1 MKSELILKELSN
13 ILHNNKDKY
22 FAHELIQK
30 KLKDLCL
37 DMNFIHN
44 SLKECIM
51 RKNFLYD
58 AKNLFFYLL
67 VEGDVIIAINLFP
80 PIFDKEKNITH
91 DNIHHHGWRLLST
104 GVISGQGYE
113 TINFTKNSHKN
124 NINGEVRLA
133 IKDQYVHKKGEIKFI
148 DSYQAHVVFQPESTS
163 ATLAVWSAERD
174 LKNQKIKKLLKNF
187 PNTQKII
194 SQLAHK
200 INLNKFFGLNQTEG
214 VYFHP
219 ENGKIVITKNYSKPS
234 DGERYEILHC
244 MFKFFQQI
252 KLNENN
258 FFLKVKEIC
267 PPEARQLCDKLI
279 NDEFISDL
287 GIKGDIRRRFTK
299 NQILEAINNK
309 SYDR

>member
-1 MKSELILKELSN
+1 MKSELILKELAN

-22 FAHELIQK
+22 LAHELIQK
-30 KLKDLCL
+30 KLKDLCF

-44 SLKECIM
+44 SLRECIM

-67 VEGDVIIAINLFP
+67 VEGDVIVAINLFP

-113 TINFTKNSHKN
+113 TINFIKNSHKN
-124 NINGEVRLA
+124 IINGEVRLE
-133 IKDQYVHKKGEIKFI
+133 IKDQYVHQKGEIKFI
-148 DSYQAHVVFQPESTS
+148 DSQQAHVVFQPESTS
-163 ATLAVWSAERD
+163 ATLAVWSAESD

-194 SQLAHK
+194 SRLVHK

-234 DGERYEILHC
+234 DGERHEILHC

-252 KLNENN
+252 KFNENN

-267 PPEARQLCDKLI
+267 PSESKQLCDKLI

-287 GIKGDIRRRFTK
+287 GIKGNIRRRFTK

>member
-1 MKSELILKELSN
+1 MKSELILKELAN

-22 FAHELIQK
+22 LAHEMIQK
-30 KLKDLCL
+30 KLKDLCF

-44 SLKECIM
+44 SLRECIT

-67 VEGDVIIAINLFP
+67 VEGDVIVAINLFP

-113 TINFTKNSHKN
+113 TINFIKNSHKN
-124 NINGEVRLA
+124 IINGEVRLA
-133 IKDQYVHKKGEIKFI
+133 IKDQYVHQKGEIKFI
-148 DSYQAHVVFQPESTS
+148 DSQQAHVVFQPESTS
-163 ATLAVWSAERD
+163 ATLAVWSAESD

-194 SQLAHK
+194 SRLVHK

-234 DGERYEILHC
+234 DGERHEILHC

-252 KLNENN
+252 KFNENN

-267 PPEARQLCDKLI
+267 PSESKQLCDKLI
-279 NDEFISDL
+279 NDEFIPDL
-287 GIKGDIRRRFTK
+287 GIKGNIRRRFTK